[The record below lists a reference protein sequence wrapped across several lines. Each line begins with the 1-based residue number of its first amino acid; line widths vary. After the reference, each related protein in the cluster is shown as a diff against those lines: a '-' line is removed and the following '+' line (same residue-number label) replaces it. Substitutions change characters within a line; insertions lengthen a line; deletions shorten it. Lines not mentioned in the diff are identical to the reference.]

1 MHLNLKGACKVM
13 AIVRAS
19 NALEC
24 FAQSVLIGAALI
36 YGPSPAFAQT
46 QQEQSPDHAA
56 APPTQ
61 EQEATA
67 KPQTPQTTPAPVPN
81 PVDQTADNSKGKQ
94 TKRMLWIIPNFTAV
108 KAHTKLPP
116 PIFRGE
122 IGVEPKGHGR
132 VCSINLA
139 G

>member
-1 MHLNLKGACKVM
+1 MSM
-13 AIVRAS
+13 VRAT

-108 KAHTKLPP
+108 SANTKPP
-116 PIFRGE
+116 PLSVPGE
-122 IGVEPKGHGR
+122 FVIAPEDKLEFLSFILVGG
-132 VCSINLA
+132 LA